1 LRGAV
6 SVRDGNGLSCRIR
19 TGQANAN
26 EESYEWHGQRL
37 WLDFRKPN
45 IAFKGQPQ
53 LYRVA
58 NDTVQ
63 RVEANPGWS
72 VIGAIGLAHGPLIG
86 PLLARYPAN
95 GDVKLRSRMVVLPE
109 KAELTFAPHD
119 ARSGTITLN
128 NWGVVG
134 ARVLTANVML
144 EINADND
151 ALQLMLSLAEAVR
164 TPETFEVE
172 LFWRHTLSAVR
183 LSLPFPAQ
191 GVRAFDG
198 AGQELANDSFLAV
211 QQLLGV
217 RLSILRGGHNRL
229 ISLEME
235 SPGNR
240 VTRAYQ
246 LTLPPERFT
255 AEVRLQDYLTDIQ
268 HLLSTD
274 DNPDAQV
281 RVVLRIGGEVH
292 FCLHIAR
299 YAAKLERCGN
309 RISLE
314 STGART
320 IAVET
325 IPQLT
330 ALALRLEHPGDEA
343 VPLPHC
349 YSEGVPIGAWQFDPD
364 AREPGSWLIYPSAD
378 SPIPFRPTLWTIPG
392 DEPEASEL
400 ARAIHNPDPT
410 EREAALDQVIES
422 LARDFD
428 HPGWT
433 EIEQLAGQIGHL
445 PLATLDLWRHLAR
458 SPQGMAALALRFGTL
473 PSGLLSR
480 FDQELPFAW
489 ETIPFTAWKGALE
502 CLHSQCRNRYGAD
515 AGGIVFQSHLDSRI
529 TDLSAQHG
537 ALQYLLGIASAE
549 YSPPARQQELRG
561 LRALGGFA
569 EQQLFHGENSL
580 LQRLL
585 RSHHNDQWPGG
596 SNPILEK
603 VRNQPEI
610 ARFLCPDRFG
620 FHDGVINLP
629 LLLAAQVA
637 TGQTQEWFGNPEF
650 INVLRSH
657 MAFDRDWF
665 DDAYNDTIARCLAAG
680 LFDNQGAHA

>member
-1 LRGAV
+1 
-6 SVRDGNGLSCRIR
+6 
-19 TGQANAN
+19 
-26 EESYEWHGQRL
+26 
-37 WLDFRKPN
+37 
-45 IAFKGQPQ
+45 
-53 LYRVA
+53 
-58 NDTVQ
+58 
-63 RVEANPGWS
+63 
-72 VIGAIGLAHGPLIG
+72 
-86 PLLARYPAN
+86 
-95 GDVKLRSRMVVLPE
+95 MVVLLE
-109 KAELTFAPHD
+109 EAELTVAPHD
-119 ARSGTITLN
+119 ARSGTITLKK
-128 NWGVVG
+128 WGVVG
-134 ARVLTANVML
+134 ARVLTANVTL
-144 EINADND
+144 ETNADND
-151 ALQLMLSLAEAVR
+151 ALQLMLSVAEAVR

-172 LFWRHTLSAVR
+172 LFWAHTPSAVR

-191 GVRAFDG
+191 GVRACDA
-198 AGQELANDSFLAV
+198 AGQELANGSLLAV

-217 RLSILRGGHNRL
+217 RLSILGGRHNRP

-235 SPGNR
+235 APDSR
-240 VTRAYQ
+240 VTRTYQ

-268 HLLSTD
+268 HLLATD

-281 RVVLRIGGEVH
+281 RVVLRIGGRVH

-299 YAAKLERCGN
+299 YAAKLERNGN

-314 STGART
+314 PEGARA
-320 IAVET
+320 IAVEM

-349 YSEGVPIGAWQFDPD
+349 HSEGVPIGTWQFDPKT
-364 AREPGSWLIYPSAD
+364 REPGSWLIYPSAD
-378 SPIPFRPTLWTIPG
+378 SPIPFRPTLWIIPG
-392 DEPEASEL
+392 DKPEASEL
-400 ARAIHNPDPT
+400 ARAIHIPDPT
-410 EREAALDQVIES
+410 VREAALDQVIES

-428 HPGWT
+428 HPGWS

-445 PLATLDLWRHLAR
+445 PLTTLDLWRRLAR

-473 PSGLLSR
+473 PSGFLSR

-489 ETIPFTAWKGALE
+489 ETVPFTAWKEALE
-502 CLHSQCRNRYGAD
+502 CLLTQCRNRYGAD
-515 AGGIVFQSHLDSRI
+515 AWSIVSQSHLDSRI

-549 YSPPARQQELRG
+549 YSPPVRQQELRG
-561 LRALGGFA
+561 LKAFGVLA
-569 EQQLFHGENSL
+569 EQELFYGEDSR

-585 RSHHNDQWPGG
+585 RLHNDDQWPETA
-596 SNPILEK
+596 NPILANA
-603 VRNQPEI
+603 RNQREV

-620 FHDGVINLP
+620 FHDGAINLP
-629 LLLAAQVA
+629 LLLAVQVA

-665 DDAYNDTIARCLAAG
+665 EDAYNLTIARCLAAG